1 MLLGSLVMGAGM
13 NTQEQ
18 IESIER
24 DIAEAQRKLA
34 ELKRAQA
41 ESYNGPVVGYYW
53 DRLSNHARHGVCSG
67 NGILYGTM
75 EEAEWQGNSERV
87 RRKLQRIVKA
97 LDHPPIGFERG
108 RTPAYWLC
116 IGDGVESFTGFS
128 FSSKETRDK
137 VKEILGDDI
146 KYLDWYNSP
155 EFRRPEK

>member
-1 MLLGSLVMGAGM
+1 MGAGM

-34 ELKRAQA
+34 DLKQNQT
-41 ESYNGPVVGYYW
+41 ESYNGPKVGYYW
-53 DRLSNHARHGVCSG
+53 DRLVNKAMHSMYGGRALEQRAGL
-67 NGILYGTM
+67 LYDTP

-108 RTPAYWLC
+108 RAAAYGLC
-116 IGDGVESFTGFS
+116 IGDGVESFTGFI
-128 FSSKETRDK
+128 FASKETRDK